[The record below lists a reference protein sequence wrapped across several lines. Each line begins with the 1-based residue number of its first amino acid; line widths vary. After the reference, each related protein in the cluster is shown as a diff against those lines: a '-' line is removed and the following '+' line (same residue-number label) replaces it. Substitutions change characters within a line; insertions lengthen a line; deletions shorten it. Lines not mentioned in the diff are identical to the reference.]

1 MLSASEIRKQA
12 RENLKNKW
20 SQVVL
25 LTLIYTAINIGINS
39 LSGFVPF
46 LGILCLII
54 TVPFEI
60 GLVFSFIKIYKNE
73 TFSYGDLFTLT
84 LDNFSKVWKV
94 VGNILLKLIVPII
107 LLVVSIFALILGI
120 VFLGIASN
128 SSDASSI
135 FSTLGIIFVIL
146 GYIGYIASLIF
157 LYVKSLLYSVSYY
170 ILYDNP
176 NMTGK
181 QIVEESERIMK
192 GQRGKYFGLQL
203 SFIGWGL
210 LTILTLGIGTLFLTP
225 YVQFA
230 TIVFYEDRTGK
241 LSYVQDSTPNI

>member
-60 GLVFSFIKIYKNE
+60 GLVF
-73 TFSYGDLFTLT
+73 T
-84 LDNFSKVWKV
+84 LDNFGKVWKV